1 MRIFVLYSLLLF
13 PFCCVIAKNGYV
25 EQNPAKYSS
34 LTEQDTLYMETE
46 ETEFE
51 ILYRLCFNQQ
61 GKKRV
66 VFELEAVDDSSID
79 FMQSY
84 TINGVLPCMIMWQTE
99 IASYSLI
106 MKVKLLT

>member
-1 MRIFVLYSLLLF
+1 MITFNNVPRLAIRYKDMRIFVLYSLLLF
-13 PFCCVIAKNGYV
+13 PLCCVIAKNGYV

-34 LTEQDTLYMETE
+34 LIEQDTLYIETE

-66 VFELEAVDDSSID
+66 VFELEAVDDSSIV
-79 FMQSY
+79 M
-84 TINGVLPCMIMWQTE
+84 
-99 IASYSLI
+99 
-106 MKVKLLT
+106 